1 MSTFLLSLVL
11 HGFIS
16 RGKWEKEKGLTWQT
30 FPLGYLSE
38 YSSIQIQHIKNIS
51 EMLTNGQLQS
61 FADVLQNS
69 CSKKF
74 RKFHRKKPVLKSL
87 LNKVAV
93 LKACNFIKKG
103 LQHKCLY
110 VKFTNFWRTAFF
122 IEHLQW
128 LLLNGIYADKNSL
141 KGLKYSEDYQ
151 GCRSNLKLPS
161 L

>member
-1 MSTFLLSLVL
+1 M
-11 HGFIS
+11 
-16 RGKWEKEKGLTWQT
+16 REREGLTWQT

-38 YSSIQIQHIKNIS
+38 YSSIQIQHIKSIS
-51 EMLTNGQLQS
+51 EMLTNRQLQS
-61 FADVLQNS
+61 FADVLQNR

-74 RKFHRKKPVLKSL
+74 RKFHRKKPVLESL

-93 LKACNFIKKG
+93 LKACNFIRKG

-122 IEHLQW
+122 IEHFQW

-141 KGLKYSEDYQ
+141 KDLEVQWRLPGL
-151 GCRSNLKLPS
+151 
-161 L
+161 